1 MSSAPFVFV
10 TRQLPEPGIELLLQ
24 AGYEVDVWP
33 EDRPIDRA
41 VLLNKVAQC
50 DAVISMLT
58 DSIDEEVLD
67 HAPQLR
73 VVANF
78 AVGFNNIDVALA
90 RKRGIEVTTTPNVLT
105 DATADLAFG
114 LLLAAAR
121 RFTEGEQLVRSGN
134 WDGWTPTQLL
144 GRPVAG
150 QTLGIVGM
158 GAIGQAV
165 ARRAKG
171 FGMSIV
177 YHNRRRVDVAIE
189 EELAARYV
197 SLDELFSQ
205 SDFISLHAPLND
217 ESRHLVNA
225 DSLAKMKETAI
236 IVNTARGPLIDE
248 VALSDALQKKR
259 IFAAGLD
266 VFAEE
271 PIIEPQLMTLPNVV
285 MMPHLGSA
293 TVTARRDMVELC
305 CRNILAVLQNQPA
318 LTPAPAVN

>member
-67 HAPQLR
+67 HAPQLK

>member
-58 DSIDEEVLD
+58 DSIDEEVFD
-67 HAPQLR
+67 HAPQLK

-90 RKRGIEVTTTPNVLT
+90 RERGIEVTTTPNVLT